1 MVRIIP
7 FFSGCFFFLVSGC
20 WCNDQIRSTSSL
32 NETELNLVEL
42 PTPSTLNYF
51 DNLGNSY
58 TAITSY
64 DGITSE
70 TDRLGA
76 ESCDI
81 DAFERASSRMF
92 FTTEN
97 LPSVSL
103 DMDSP
108 INNGSSE
115 LTLDIR
121 GKDLAGNNI
130 GVRLLYFNQTG
141 SSFTSS
147 QFQTISLN
155 GMTFNDVI
163 VVNDSFSNSPV
174 DKVLMSLENGIE
186 LILFDDGNFLKLD
199 I

>member
-1 MVRIIP
+1 
-7 FFSGCFFFLVSGC
+7 
-20 WCNDQIRSTSSL
+20 
-32 NETELNLVEL
+32 
-42 PTPSTLNYF
+42 
-51 DNLGNSY
+51 
-58 TAITSY
+58 
-64 DGITSE
+64 
-70 TDRLGA
+70 
-76 ESCDI
+76 
-81 DAFERASSRMF
+81 MF

-163 VVNDSFSNSPV
+163 VVNDSFSNSSV